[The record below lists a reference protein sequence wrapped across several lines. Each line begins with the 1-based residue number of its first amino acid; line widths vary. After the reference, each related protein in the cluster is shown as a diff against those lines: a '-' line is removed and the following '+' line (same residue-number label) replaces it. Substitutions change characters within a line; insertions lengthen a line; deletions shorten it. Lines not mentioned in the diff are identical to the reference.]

1 MKPLSLSKTSYKP
14 KNYNIK
20 INSTGGKIRTHDL
33 WFWRPLL
40 YQLSYTRK
48 YTNQ

>member
-1 MKPLSLSKTSYKP
+1 Q
-14 KNYNIK
+14 
-20 INSTGGKIRTHDL
+20 

-48 YTNQ
+48 TAIGKIFKKNFPDWLFNKNY